1 MFNATKVLLA
11 QQPFSKSTR
20 ITTLMSPKGSRT
32 LGENSAA
39 LNPQRKIR
47 RVCGVSFQGH
57 LQLRQQRSI
66 LNMFDIF
73 FAAHFLH
80 EIFA

>member
-1 MFNATKVLLA
+1 MKINDRFKT
-11 QQPFSKSTR
+11 
-20 ITTLMSPKGSRT
+20 KGSRT

-39 LNPQRKIR
+39 LNPPRRIR
-47 RVCGVSFQGH
+47 RVCGVNFQAH

-73 FAAHFLH
+73 FAAHFSH
-80 EIFA
+80 EVFA